1 MEWRDAE
8 FEWQNEEIL
17 MSPLIDG
24 YTYYFRINPSDL
36 AGNTCPREPYEYKVF
51 IGSNETEKLSLPVIP
66 LKPIMI
72 GKIRNI
78 EITADENGDGIFEK
92 TLEEYTGIDLRA
104 MKANQY
110 WVDYSAGEIVFGDGQ
125 DGYMPPKNSS
135 LNLIFN
141 AYDLVTTI
149 DLKPPEPIVQID
161 YLIEDRNNVTITW
174 EKPTDATGFIV
185 ETKKNFSMPW
195 ISLATIDS
203 PTSSELS
210 YKAINLSSGF
220 HYYRIVSIDRMGYT
234 NPNMIDEHIRVIIEA
249 EVNTVIEAEPKETE
263 NLYLYGAIAVILG
276 SVALYGAS
284 RLLKTNEES
293 EIISEPVLIPVE
305 NLPDEENNIIESE
318 EIETF
323 SVVPGSQF
331 SRQLM
336 YICKQGC
343 MKEFEV
349 TSEEEDDDVPSL
361 WNYRRF
367 TLD

>member
-1 MEWRDAE
+1 MKILLIRSEGNQTHINDFMSDLLLHGLRQLYGSEVIDYPGCWYMYSD
-8 FEWQNEEIL
+8 EITNRKYDINKIWGKGFTINSTL
-17 MSPLIDG
+17 KNYNSIDRTDIQKKIQEKYFDLIIYASIRRSDQFVDDVIKYNNKVIFIDG
-24 YTYYFRINPSDL
+24 EDDNIIDERYTKSGLYFK
-36 AGNTCPREPYEYKVF
+36 RE
-51 IGSNETEKLSLPVIP
+51 LL
-66 LKPIMI
+66 
-72 GKIRNI
+72 
-78 EITADENGDGIFEK
+78 
-92 TLEEYTGIDLRA
+92 
-104 MKANQY
+104 
-110 WVDYSAGEIVFGDGQ
+110 
-125 DGYMPPKNSS
+125 
-135 LNLIFN
+135 
-141 AYDLVTTI
+141 
-149 DLKPPEPIVQID
+149 
-161 YLIEDRNNVTITW
+161 EDRNNVTITW
-174 EKPTDATGFIV
+174 EKSTDATSFIV

-293 EIISEPVLIPVE
+293 EMTDEPVLIPVE

-349 TSEEEDDDVPSL
+349 TSEEEDDVMCPHCGTIGDL
-361 WNYRRF
+361 
-367 TLD
+367 L